1 MTDMSI
7 ILSALFWSAAT
18 IALYVGSKLAHKRF
32 RKWWSAP
39 VIIAPLLLIA
49 LALLAHVSYG
59 DYIRGTHWLIVLIGP
74 ATVAFAAPIYAQR
87 ALIRRHW
94 PVLLAGMVA
103 GSAASMLSAYGL
115 ARALGLDRSLM
126 LSLIPRSVSTPFAM
140 SVSAHIGGV
149 PALSAVFV
157 IITGVIGAMI
167 GEALLYRLPLQSPLS
182 RGALFGAGAH
192 AVGTNKAYQ
201 LNADDGAIAGLVMV
215 LSGIGNV
222 LLAPAIL
229 YILS

>member
-1 MTDMSI
+1 MMDASL
-7 ILSALFWSAAT
+7 ILSALFWSTAT
-18 IALYVGSKLAHKRF
+18 IALYAGSKAAHKRL

-39 VIIAPLLLIA
+39 VIIAPVLLIA
-49 LALLAHVSYG
+49 LALAAHVSYG
-59 DYIRGTHWLIVLIGP
+59 DYIHGTHWLLMLIGP

-94 PVLLAGMVA
+94 PVLLAGMVT
-103 GSAASMLSAYGL
+103 GSAVSMLSAYAL
-115 ARALGLDRSLM
+115 AQALGLDRALM

-140 SVSAHIGGV
+140 SISAHIGGV

-157 IITGVIGAMI
+157 IITGVIGAII
-167 GEALLYRLPLQSPLS
+167 GEALLYRLPLRSPLS

-201 LNADDGAIAGLVMV
+201 LNVEDGAIAGLVMV

-222 LLAPAIL
+222 LLAPVLL
-229 YILS
+229 YLLS